1 MGRSAVRHLGT
12 DINYI
17 VLKNLYEELS
27 AKVEFHFNAPV
38 EDLRHIA
45 NLIGAK

>member
-1 MGRSAVRHLGT
+1 MRIFWLW
-12 DINYI
+12 NY
-17 VLKNLYEELS
+17 
-27 AKVEFHFNAPV
+27 EFFNAPV